1 MRTTSEAKADRKAA
15 PPIHKER
22 LAFVEAAV
30 WENEVGTE
38 GKTRLH
44 VTLSKSYKDA
54 VGNWQRTGN
63 LDVED
68 LPYAVKLL
76 DRCHTWAAEQRYARA
91 KVTTQEDQQEENE
104 EQEHGR

>member
-1 MRTTSEAKADRKAA
+1 MRTTPKANPDSKTA
-15 PPIHKER
+15 PPVHKER
-22 LAFVEAAV
+22 LAFIEAAV

-63 LDVED
+63 LDIED
-68 LPYAVKLL
+68 LPYAVKVL
-76 DRCHTWAAEQRYARA
+76 DRCHTWAAEQRYVRA
-91 KVTTQEDQQEENE
+91 KETVETHQEEE
-104 EQEHGR
+104 ESERSR

>member
-1 MRTTSEAKADRKAA
+1 VRTTSDVKADRKTT

-30 WENEVGTE
+30 WQNEVGTG
-38 GKTRLH
+38 GKARLH

-76 DRCHTWAAEQRYARA
+76 DRCHTWVAEQSYTRA
-91 KVTTQEDQQEENE
+91 KETAQAHEEE
-104 EQEHGR
+104 EEMERGH

>member
-1 MRTTSEAKADRKAA
+1 MRTTTKANHDGKTA
-15 PPIHKER
+15 PPVHKER

-30 WENEVGTE
+30 WRNEVGTE
-38 GKTRLH
+38 GGARLH

-76 DRCHTWAAEQRYARA
+76 DRCHTWVAEQSYTRA
-91 KVTTQEDQQEENE
+91 KETAQAHEEE
-104 EQEHGR
+104 EAMERGH